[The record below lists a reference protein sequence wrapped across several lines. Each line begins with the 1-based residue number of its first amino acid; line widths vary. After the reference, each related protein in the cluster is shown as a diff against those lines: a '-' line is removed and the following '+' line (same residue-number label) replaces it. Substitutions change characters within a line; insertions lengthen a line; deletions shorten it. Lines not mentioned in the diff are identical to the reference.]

1 MSGQGRERHQWTAL
15 QPALALQ
22 FSLPIS
28 EGPKECK
35 GPTTPPPA
43 PPDLTAALG
52 LPANAQGPVLLTHF
66 LSLFQR
72 ETTPLLSREQ
82 SFISELPQEL
92 PGPPWAAPKNWPLAE
107 GWAAILLLL
116 VLPRVMLAN
125 PFCGP
130 QGPYCLIKLGTS
142 AADC

>member
-92 PGPPWAAPKNWPLAE
+92 PGPPWAAPKNFSST
-107 GWAAILLLL
+107 GLLRRAG
-116 VLPRVMLAN
+116 LPSY
-125 PFCGP
+125 FCSFSP
-130 QGPYCLIKLGTS
+130 E
-142 AADC
+142 